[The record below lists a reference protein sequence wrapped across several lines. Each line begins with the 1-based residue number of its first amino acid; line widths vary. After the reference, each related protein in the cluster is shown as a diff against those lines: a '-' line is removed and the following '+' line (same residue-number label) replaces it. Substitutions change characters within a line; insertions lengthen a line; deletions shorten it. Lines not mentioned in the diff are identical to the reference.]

1 MPYYLNVNIDGLI
14 IAQSNGDG
22 YSITL
27 RWATAYPTNR
37 SYKILYNIYMNDGIA
52 PPNTDMFFNQSP
64 AFVSFDGSTSVQIID
79 LVPGTLYHF
88 AIRAAEYDPSFFNP
102 TTLPQAYNG
111 LGVLPYSLLE
121 NNITATSSLIPL
133 VDAYGFPATG
143 TVKIG
148 GELVNYSSID
158 INNNLVLI
166 NPSIQRGFN
175 NSIATIYN
183 TDGYDGYVYWDP
195 NVIFWPVELEDQN
208 TVVYE
213 CWNRFDI
220 EHFPF
225 TITDGYRQK
234 TKDILTID
242 ATCSDAMNT
251 PLAENT
257 SSFLFS
263 GYRRTSPALLLSG
276 ACIGSYI
283 GGQIGCADGYNG
295 VGLQLRGLNAQQANI
310 AIQSSI
316 ILATTGEPVCLVQR
330 RWTGITCKCMLPYN
344 EYPEARCNI
353 CFGTGIVVG
362 WIQYFNPARSDGKIM
377 VRLDPSVDDLIA
389 MDSGLES
396 TMQPNVWTIPV
407 PTIKDRDFIVRFDD
421 CGNEEFR
428 YEVLNVTRNKLFLD
442 GTGAQKFAM
451 QRIRKTDPIY
461 QVRITYD
468 TSDFPSTIPTSV
480 SSSIGIQPHFHT
492 LVINENVTSI
502 SQINQLTSV
511 AAGHNHVIENG
522 VVLTERLHTHTI
534 TL

>member
-1 MPYYLNVNIDGLI
+1 MPYYLNVNIDGLVV
-14 IAQSNGDG
+14 AKSNGDG

-27 RWATAYPTNR
+27 KWATAYPTDR
-37 SYKILYNIYMNDGIA
+37 SNKILYNIYMSDGIA
-52 PPNTDMFFNQSP
+52 PDFPDQFFLQSP
-64 AFVSFDGSTSVQIID
+64 TFVSFDGSTSVQIVD

-88 AIRAAEYDPSFFNP
+88 GVRAAEYNPSFFNP
-102 TTLPQAYNG
+102 STLQPVYNG
-111 LGVLPYSLLE
+111 LVALPYSLLQ
-121 NNITATSSLIPL
+121 NNILATSILIPL
-133 VDAYGFPATG
+133 VDTTGFPSTG

-148 GELVNYSSID
+148 SELINYSSISG
-158 INNNLVLI
+158 NNLVLT
-166 NPSIQRGFN
+166 SASMQRGFN
-175 NSIATIYN
+175 NSIATIHN

-195 NVIFWPVELEDQN
+195 NVIFWPVEQEDQN
-208 TVVYE
+208 TIVYE

-220 EHFPF
+220 EHFAF
-225 TITDGYRQK
+225 TVVDGYHQK
-234 TKDILTID
+234 VKDILTID
-242 ATCSDAMNT
+242 ATCSDNLNT
-251 PLAENT
+251 PAT
-257 SSFLFS
+257 IGTPSSVFS

-283 GGQIGCADGYNG
+283 GGQTGCADGYGG
-295 VGLQLRGLNAQQANI
+295 VGLQLRGLNIQDANI

-330 RWTGITCKCMLPYN
+330 RWTGITCKCYLPYN

-377 VRLDPSVDDLIA
+377 IRLDPSVDDLIA

-396 TMQPNVWTIPV
+396 TMQPNAWTIPV

-451 QRIRKTDPIY
+451 QRVRKTDPIY
-461 QVRITYD
+461 QVPITYD

-480 SSSIGIQPHFHT
+480 ASSIGIPSHFHT
-492 LVINENVTSI
+492 VVISEKVTSI
-502 SQINQLTSV
+502 SQINQITSV
-511 AAGHNHVIENG
+511 AAGHSHVIRDG
-522 VVLTERLHTHTI
+522 IVLPERLHNHII

>member
-1 MPYYLNVNIDGLI
+1 LPYYLNVNIEGLT
-14 IAQSNGDG
+14 IAKSLGDG
-22 YSITL
+22 YSINL
-27 RWATAYPTNR
+27 KWATAYPTNR
-37 SYKILYNIYMNDGIA
+37 SNKILYNIYMSDFIA
-52 PPNTDMFFNQSP
+52 PAFTYTFFLQSP
-64 AFVSFDGSTSVQIID
+64 TFVSFDGSTNVNIVD

-88 AIRAAEYDPSFFNP
+88 AVRAAEYNPSFFDP

-111 LGVLPYSLLE
+111 LATLPYSLLAS
-121 NNITATSSLIPL
+121 NITATSSLIPL
-133 VDAYGFPATG
+133 IDTGGFPSSG
-143 TVKIG
+143 TIKLG
-148 GELVNYSSID
+148 GELINYSSID
-158 INNNLVLI
+158 NNNDLVLT
-166 NPSIQRGFN
+166 NPAIQRGFN
-175 NSIATIYN
+175 NSIATIHN

-195 NVIFWPVELEDQN
+195 NAIFWPVEQEDQN

-234 TKDILTID
+234 ITDSLTID
-242 ATCSDAMNT
+242 ATCSDAINT
-251 PLAENT
+251 PLSTNT
-257 SSFLFS
+257 PSFLFS

-295 VGLQLRGLNAQQANI
+295 VGLQLRGLNAQEANI

-330 RWTGITCKCMLPYN
+330 RWTGMTCKCMLPYN

-362 WIQYFNPARSDGKIM
+362 WTQYFNPARSDGKIL

-407 PTIKDRDFIVRFDD
+407 PTIKDRDFIVRFDE
-421 CGNEEFR
+421 CGNQEFR

-461 QVRITYD
+461 QVPITYD
-468 TSDFPSTIPTSV
+468 TSNFPSTIPTSV
-480 SSSIGIQPHFHT
+480 ASSIGIPPHFHT
-492 LVINENVTSI
+492 VVISEKITSV
-502 SQINQLTSV
+502 SQINQVTSV
-511 AAGHNHVIENG
+511 AAGHSHVVSSGI
-522 VVLTERLHTHTI
+522 VLAERLHNHII